1 LVILQEAQSFINLSS
16 NFEATMANSTKI
28 RVDLLLVERGLVP
41 SRERARALILAGR
54 VLVAEQKVEKSGVTV
69 PADAP
74 IRLLGEDQPY
84 VSRGGV
90 KLAAALAHWQINVQG
105 RACLDTGA
113 STGGFT
119 DCLLQA
125 GAAEV
130 TAVDTG
136 FGQIA
141 MKLRNDPRVR
151 LLERTNARFLE
162 PGLFASG
169 ALATQASEKRISGSK
184 KCQNTTSP
192 VAEKLIMGSK
202 KYQGMTS
209 VVPQMPQSGKVL
221 YQGMTSVVPQMPQ
234 SGKVLYQGMTS
245 VVPQMPKKEDG
256 ALAPEGNPALTLLV
270 MDVSFISA
278 TLLLG
283 PVFAAAPALTEAVI
297 LVKPQFEAGR
307 EHIGKGGIVR
317 DPEAHQ
323 LAVDR
328 VADCVRSLGWQ
339 VVETI
344 SSPIT
349 GAEGNREFLLY
360 ARRA

>member
-1 LVILQEAQSFINLSS
+1 VKAAS
-16 NFEATMANSTKI
+16 AAKT

-54 VLVAEQKVEKSGVTV
+54 VLVREQKIDKPGAAV

-74 IRLLGEDQPY
+74 IRLLGEDMPY

-90 KLAAALAHWQINVQG
+90 KLAAALAHWPIAVEG
-105 RACLDTGA
+105 RACLDVGA

-119 DCLLQA
+119 DCLLQH
-125 GAAEV
+125 GAAHI

-151 LLERTNARFLE
+151 LLERFNARFLA
-162 PGLFASG
+162 PG
-169 ALATQASEKRISGSK
+169 ALAAESG
-184 KCQNTTSP
+184 
-192 VAEKLIMGSK
+192 G
-202 KYQGMTS
+202 
-209 VVPQMPQSGKVL
+209 
-221 YQGMTSVVPQMPQ
+221 
-234 SGKVLYQGMTS
+234 
-245 VVPQMPKKEDG
+245 
-256 ALAPEGNPALTLLV
+256 PELTLLV

-278 TLLLG
+278 TLLLE
-283 PVFAAAPALTEAVI
+283 PVFAAASMLTEAVI

-307 EHIGKGGIVR
+307 GHVGKGGIVR

-323 LAVDR
+323 LAIDR
-328 VADCVRSLGWQ
+328 VADCVRSLGWV

-344 SSPIT
+344 PSPIT

-360 ARRA
+360 ARRRLP